1 MGKNSNLS
9 SDLSKRTNIMGL
21 KLWAIIGI
29 VVAIIIV
36 VTLLILWIFLF
47 WRRRRR
53 SSRQQHSKLSKQ
65 QQQQEAAAAATV
77 DNSSREMIKEV
88 KIDRVGNTY
97 IPPPDPIL
105 VTISES
111 SGEKESMEKGV
122 VHVGDDTTKKSNSS
136 FNKNGSSIWQQRT
149 SSFTAATTAA
159 EMGTTTMAVAAGGH
173 SSAQTLYN
181 NKPSTTTTTKN
192 PIMTTTTTTTGQA
205 LNTKMGFQQS
215 ETAMQENNKRGS
227 LGHETCDKVVASF
240 LSLSGGSG
248 SARSLDSPIS
258 SAPEVSHLG
267 WGHWYTLREL
277 EAATLNF
284 GECNVLGEGGYGIV
298 YKGQLPDSTMIAV
311 KNLLN
316 NRGQAEKEFRVEVEA
331 IGRVRHKNLVRLLGY
346 CAEGAHRML
355 VYEYVDNGNLEQWL
369 HGPISKTHPLS
380 WEARMKIVLGTAKG

>member
-1 MGKNSNLS
+1 MGKNSKLS
-9 SDLSKRTNIMGL
+9 SDLSKRTNVMGL

-36 VTLLILWIFLF
+36 VTLLLLWIFLF

-53 SSRQQHSKLSKQ
+53 SSRQQHSKLSKR
-65 QQQQEAAAAATV
+65 QQQQEAAAAAATV
-77 DNSSREMIKEV
+77 DNSSQEMIKEV

-122 VHVGDDTTKKSNSS
+122 VHVGDDTTKKSN
-136 FNKNGSSIWQQRT
+136 GSSIWQQRT

-159 EMGTTTMAVAAGGH
+159 EMGTTTMAVAAGGR
-173 SSAQTLYN
+173 SPAQTLYN
-181 NKPSTTTTTKN
+181 NKPSTKN

-227 LGHETCDKVVASF
+227 SGHDTCDKVVASF

-316 NRGQAEKEFRVEVEA
+316 NR
-331 IGRVRHKNLVRLLGY
+331 LVVATDPTHLPTY
-346 CAEGAHRML
+346 
-355 VYEYVDNGNLEQWL
+355 
-369 HGPISKTHPLS
+369 PIQMCVCVFFFFSLFPIFLITF
-380 WEARMKIVLGTAKG
+380 

>member
-1 MGKNSNLS
+1 MGRNSNLS
-9 SDLSKRTNIMGL
+9 SDLSKRTNVMGL

-53 SSRQQHSKLSKQ
+53 SSGQQHSKLSKP
-65 QQQQEAAAAATV
+65 QQQQEAAAAAATV

-122 VHVGDDTTKKSNSS
+122 VHVGDDTTKKSNGS
-136 FNKNGSSIWQQRT
+136 FNKNGSSIWQQST

-173 SSAQTLYN
+173 NPAQTLYN
-181 NKPSTTTTTKN
+181 NKPSTTTT
-192 PIMTTTTTTTGQA
+192 GQA
-205 LNTKMGFQQS
+205 LNTKTGFQQS

-227 LGHETCDKVVASF
+227 LGHESCDKVVASF

-284 GECNVLGEGGYGIV
+284 GEGNVLGEGGYGIV

-316 NRGQAEKEFRVEVEA
+316 NR
-331 IGRVRHKNLVRLLGY
+331 LVVATYL
-346 CAEGAHRML
+346 
-355 VYEYVDNGNLEQWL
+355 
-369 HGPISKTHPLS
+369 PTHPPSYLPTYLPS
-380 WEARMKIVLGTAKG
+380 SNVCVCFFSFSFSYFLKIIFLI

>member
-9 SDLSKRTNIMGL
+9 SDLSKRTNVMGL

-53 SSRQQHSKLSKQ
+53 SNRQQHSKLSKQ
-65 QQQQEAAAAATV
+65 QQQQEAVAAATI

-149 SSFTAATTAA
+149 SSFTAAKTAA
-159 EMGTTTMAVAAGGH
+159 EMGTTTMAVPAGGP
-173 SSAQTLYN
+173 SPAQTLYN
-181 NKPSTTTTTKN
+181 NKPSTTTTT
-192 PIMTTTTTTTGQA
+192 TGQA
-205 LNTKMGFQQS
+205 LNTNMGFKQS

-316 NRGQAEKEFRVEVEA
+316 NR
-331 IGRVRHKNLVRLLGY
+331 LVVPTY
-346 CAEGAHRML
+346 
-355 VYEYVDNGNLEQWL
+355 
-369 HGPISKTHPLS
+369 PTHLPTYLPTLF
-380 WEARMKIVLGTAKG
+380 KCVCVCFFPFFYLFK

>member
-1 MGKNSNLS
+1 MGRNSNLS
-9 SDLSKRTNIMGL
+9 SDLSKRTNVMGL

-47 WRRRRR
+47 WRRRR
-53 SSRQQHSKLSKQ
+53 SSRQQHSKLSKP
-65 QQQQEAAAAATV
+65 QQQQEAAAAAATV
-77 DNSSREMIKEV
+77 DNSSRELIKEV

-136 FNKNGSSIWQQRT
+136 FNKNGSGRWQQRT

-159 EMGTTTMAVAAGGH
+159 ETTTMAVAAGGH
-173 SSAQTLYN
+173 NPAQTLYN
-181 NKPSTTTTTKN
+181 NKPSTTTTTTKN
-192 PIMTTTTTTTGQA
+192 PIMTPTTTTPTGQA
-205 LNTKMGFQQS
+205 LNTKTGFQQS

-227 LGHETCDKVVASF
+227 LGHESCDKVVASF

-316 NRGQAEKEFRVEVEA
+316 NRLVVATYLPTHPPSFLPTYLPTYPLQMCVFFFFFFFLFFKNNIF
-331 IGRVRHKNLVRLLGY
+331 NLVY
-346 CAEGAHRML
+346 TFSANM
-355 VYEYVDNGNLEQWL
+355 
-369 HGPISKTHPLS
+369 
-380 WEARMKIVLGTAKG
+380 